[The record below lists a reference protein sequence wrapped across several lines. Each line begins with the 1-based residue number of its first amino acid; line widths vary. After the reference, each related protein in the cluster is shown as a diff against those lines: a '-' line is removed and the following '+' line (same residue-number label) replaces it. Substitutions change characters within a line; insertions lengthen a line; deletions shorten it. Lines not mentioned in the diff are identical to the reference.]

1 VHIQESDTLNGS
13 EIAIIGLSGRFP
25 GAKNITEFWQNLQNG
40 VESISFFSDAELLAV
55 GIEPTVVNDPNFVK
69 ARGVLDDVELFDA
82 AFFGFN
88 PREAEITDP
97 QHRLFLETAWEA
109 IENAGYD
116 TESYAG
122 TIGVFAGTGLSDYLL
137 RVYSNQNI
145 LNSLDANQLAIAG
158 DKDYLTT
165 RVSYKLNLTGP
176 SYTVQTACSTSL
188 VAVHLA
194 CQSLLAGE
202 CDISLAGGV
211 SINSARK
218 AGYFYK
224 QGGIGSPDGHC
235 RAFDAKAQGTVS
247 GEGVGIVVLK
257 RLEDAIAE
265 GDNVYAVIKGSAI
278 NNDGSNKVSYTAPSI
293 DSQAKVIKTAQ
304 IIAEVEADTITY
316 IEAHG
321 TGTSLGDPIEIA
333 ALTQAFRSSTEKRGF
348 CAIGSL
354 KTNIGHLDTA
364 AGIAGL
370 IKTVLALKYQKI
382 PPSLHFEKS
391 NPQIDFASSPFYVNT
406 KLTDWQTNAIPR
418 RAGVSS
424 FGIGGTNG
432 HVILEEAPPV
442 VYSSSSSPWQLLV
455 LSAKT
460 STALSTATTNLT
472 NFLQQNHDLNLAD
485 IAYTLQIGR
494 KAFEHRQFLVCQNL
508 DDAITSL
515 KSPQNLEYKQAENY
529 THPAITFMFPGQGSQ
544 YVNMGRELYDHE
556 PIFRAKIDDC
566 AEFLKPHLGLDLRH
580 VIYPNT
586 TGNQEL
592 TQTAIAQPA
601 IFAIAYAL
609 SQLWMSWGVH
619 PEAAIGHSIGEYV
632 AATIAGVFSL
642 DTALTLVA
650 MRGKLMQQIPP
661 GSMLAVQL
669 TESEVLPLLGTEL
682 ALAAHNAPS
691 ACVVSGTT
699 EAINKLQQQLEQ
711 KGISCRKLHT
721 SHAFH
726 SQMMDGIMQPFTE
739 QLQKI
744 QFNSPQIPF
753 ISNVSGNW
761 ITTEEAT
768 NPNYWAKHLRSSVL
782 FCQGLTELLKQPS
795 ILLEVGAGRT
805 LTTFAKQ
812 QQKTGLVTLN
822 SLRHPQEQ
830 QSDVAF
836 LLNTLGHLWQQGV
849 KIDWSKFYVH
859 EKRNRLPLPTYP
871 FERQRYWIE
880 ASPKVL
886 PRQEEEKHQVSLSKK
901 LDIAEWFYVPSWKL
915 CPQVETVKLGVDIT
929 SSRCCLVFGDECGLG
944 EQIARKI
951 AGDAEDVIIVKAGEK
966 FVQKSDRV
974 YTINPQQH
982 HDYNQLFQALRS
994 LGKIPTNI
1002 IHLWT
1007 VTADNLEKLAAEKYE
1022 ELGFYSLLFL
1032 AQALGEFYQK
1042 DALKIWVISNQMQ
1055 TVTGYEKLCPEKALI
1070 LGPCKVIPEEYAN
1083 ITCHSIDIDL
1093 AVPLAG
1099 SWQEEQII
1107 KQILADIFN
1116 PTSDRA
1122 IAYRGYQ
1129 RWVEDFTS
1137 LRLDAAITANP
1148 LLKQKGVYLIVGG
1161 LGGVGLALGEYLAQT
1176 VQAKL
1181 ILLGRSPFPHPDEW
1195 QKWLSTH
1202 DAQDAISQKILKLQ
1216 SLEALGTEIMVVSAD
1231 VANYEQMSAVMT
1243 TINQRFGN
1251 INGVIHAAAVPG
1263 GGMMQLTT
1271 KEVVADAI
1279 AAKVKGTR
1287 VLDAVLADIP
1297 LDFWIFCS
1305 SLSSFLPR
1313 WGMVDYIAG
1322 NAFLDAFAHYRTAR
1336 YNTFTTSINWDHWH
1350 SLGMAVT
1357 VEQRYKEIT
1366 GKELTVGMTVTEGI
1380 EVFKRILS
1388 VMSQSVIPQVVVST
1402 QDFPTLLESKKSAKS
1417 LEEKLTQLS
1426 ETKTSHPRPDLGN
1439 TYVAP
1444 QSELEKTLAEIW
1456 QQLFGINNVGI
1467 HDNFFELGGDS
1478 LFATQL
1484 VSQLCKIFQIELSYK
1499 SFFSSPTIA
1508 ELAEDI
1514 SQKLA
1519 EQVEQDQLAKAL
1531 VEIEQLSEDET
1542 HKIFVL
1548 QEQLIEAGGL
1558 HD

>member
-25 GAKNITEFWQNLQNG
+25 GAKNIAEFWQNLQNG

-55 GIEPTVVNDPNFVK
+55 GIEPAVVNDSNFVK

-116 TESYAG
+116 SESYAG

-137 RVYSNQNI
+137 RVYSNQNM
-145 LNSLDANQLAIAG
+145 LNSLDANQIAIAG

-202 CDISLAGGV
+202 CDIGLAGGV

-333 ALTQAFRSSTEKRGF
+333 ALTQAFRSSTEKQGF

-391 NPQIDFASSPFYVNT
+391 NPEIDFANSPFYVNT
-406 KLTDWQTNAIPR
+406 KLTHWQTNAIPR

-424 FGIGGTNG
+424 FGIGGTNA
-432 HVILEEAPPV
+432 HVILEEAPNII
-442 VYSSSSSPWQLLV
+442 SSSSSRPWHLLV

-472 NFLQQNHDLNLAD
+472 NFLQQNQDLNLAD

-515 KSPQNLEYKQAENY
+515 KSPQNSEYKQIENFA
-529 THPAITFMFPGQGSQ
+529 HPAITFMFPGQGSQ

-601 IFAIAYAL
+601 IFAIEYAL
-609 SQLWMSWGVH
+609 AQLWMSWGVH

-642 DTALTLVA
+642 ESALTVVA
-650 MRGKLMQQIPP
+650 MRGKLMQQLPP

-669 TESEVLPLLGTEL
+669 AKSEILPLLGTEL
-682 ALAAHNAPS
+682 SLAAHNAPS

-711 KGISCRKLHT
+711 KGVSCRKLQT

-726 SQMMDGIMQPFTE
+726 SQMMDGIIQPFTE

-744 QFNSPQIPF
+744 QLNPPQIPF

-761 ITTEEAT
+761 ITTAEAT
-768 NPNYWAKHLRSSVL
+768 DPNYWAKHLRSSVR
-782 FCQGLTELLKQPS
+782 FCQGITELLKQPR

-812 QQKTGLVTLN
+812 QQTTGLVTLN
-822 SLRHPQEQ
+822 SLRHPQEK

-836 LLNTLGHLWQQGV
+836 LLTTLGHLWQQGV
-849 KIDWSKFYVH
+849 KVDWSNFYTD
-859 EKRNRLPLPTYP
+859 EKHNRLPLPTYP

-944 EQIARKI
+944 EKI
-951 AGDAEDVIIVKAGEK
+951 VQQLTFEGEDVIIVKAGEQ
-966 FVQKSDRV
+966 FAQKSDRV
-974 YTINPQQH
+974 YTINPQQR
-982 HDYNQLFQALRS
+982 HDYNQLFQELRS

-1007 VTADNLEKLAAEKYE
+1007 VTADNLEEIAAEKYE

-1032 AQALGEFYQK
+1032 AQALGEYYQK
-1042 DALKIWVISNQMQ
+1042 DALEIWVISNQMQ
-1055 TVTGYEKLCPEKALI
+1055 TVTGNEKLCPEKALI
-1070 LGPCKVIPEEYAN
+1070 LGSCKVIPEEYAN

-1093 AVPLAG
+1093 PIPLVG
-1099 SWQEEQII
+1099 NWQEQQII
-1107 KQILADIFN
+1107 KQLLTDIFN
-1116 PTSDRA
+1116 PTNDSI

-1137 LRLDAAITANP
+1137 LRLDAAVDENP
-1148 LLKQKGVYLIVGG
+1148 LLKEKGVYLIVGG
-1161 LGGVGLALGEYLAQT
+1161 LGGVGLALGKYFAQT
-1176 VQAKL
+1176 AQAKL

-1195 QKWLSTH
+1195 QKWLSIH
-1202 DAQDAISQKILKLQ
+1202 DAEDSISQKIRKLQ
-1216 SLEALGTEIMVVSAD
+1216 NLEALGAEIMVVSAD
-1231 VANYEQMSAVMT
+1231 VANYEQMSTVIT
-1243 TINQRFGN
+1243 KINQRFGN
-1251 INGVIHAAAVPG
+1251 INGVIHAAAVTG

-1279 AAKVKGTR
+1279 AAKVRGTR
-1287 VLDAVLADIP
+1287 VLDAVLGDTP

-1305 SLSSFLPR
+1305 SLSSFLPTS
-1313 WGMVDYIAG
+1313 GMVDYVAE

-1336 YNTFTTSINWDHWH
+1336 HSTFTTSINWDRWQN
-1350 SLGMAVT
+1350 LGMAVA
-1357 VEQRYKEIT
+1357 VEQRYKEIA
-1366 GKELTVGMTVTEGI
+1366 GEELTIGMTVTEGI
-1380 EVFKRILS
+1380 EAFKRISS
-1388 VMSQSVIPQVVVST
+1388 VMSQSIIPQLVVST

-1444 QSELEKTLAEIW
+1444 QNQLEKTLAEIW

-1484 VSQLCKIFQIELSYK
+1484 VSQLCKNFQIELSYN

-1508 ELAEDI
+1508 ELAEEI

-1542 HKIFVL
+1542 HKILVL
-1548 QEQLIEAGGL
+1548 QEQLIKVGEL